1 MELIHNLSLGFG
13 VATTSPNLLLAMIGC
28 LLGTLSAVLP
38 GMGPVATMAMLLP
51 FSYAL
56 PPLSALILL
65 IGVACGTQYG
75 GSSAARWGGLLM
87 VTLFTLVLVALAPA
101 LSRLALGATETVALM
116 VLGLVAG
123 AVLASGSLL
132 KALAMLL
139 LGLLLGLVGADSDS
153 GAVRFAW
160 DVPELSG
167 GLGIVAIAMGVFG
180 CGEVIT
186 HLARPADLR
195 ELPSA
200 RGPVSRD
207 KPLGSLLALGI
218 PSHGVM
224 ALLLGAMALRQ
235 MQPGAQALGS
245 NTGLFWGL
253 LASLWLVNLM
263 LLALHLPLAR
273 RWARLPRLP
282 YRWLFPAIV
291 LLCAL
296 AAYAEHHSSFDIW
309 LVAAFG
315 CIGYGFHQL
324 DMEPAP
330 LLLGFILGPVMEENL
345 RRALQLSGGDW
356 SVFVARPLSAGL
368 LATALCLVAL
378 LPVVRA
384 RRA

>member
-116 VLGLVAG
+116 VLGLVAA

-200 RGPVSRD
+200 NGLHG
-207 KPLGSLLALGI
+207 KPLRSLLALGA
-218 PSHGVM
+218 PSQAVM

-235 MQPGAQALGS
+235 MQPGAQAVGS

-253 LASLWLVNLM
+253 LASLWLSNLM

-273 RWARLPRLP
+273 RWARLPRLT

-309 LVAAFG
+309 LVATFG